1 MTNEV
6 LVAVPLFIFMGAVLE
21 RSKIAE
27 ALLETMGQLFG
38 LAHDRDGEVRWSSA
52 EHVGEHDNA
61 VPPLALSRISARRF
75 SMSSSAPMQTA
86 IMHCCGPHDMLQ
98 GGNELPCQIAVSDQC
113 DADHSRTVRSPA
125 GR

>member
-27 ALLETMGQLFG
+27 ALLETMGKLFG

-86 IMHCCGPHDMLQ
+86 ITHCCGPTICSRAAM
-98 GGNELPCQIAVSDQC
+98 NSRARLP
-113 DADHSRTVRSPA
+113 
-125 GR
+125 